1 MGSGSLNYN
10 VNVCRPIDDYM
21 LIAMLWYR
29 TLLVNAAAVLNLR
42 L

>member
-1 MGSGSLNYN
+1 MVVELLFICS
-10 VNVCRPIDDYM
+10 VAEHFM
-21 LIAMLWYR
+21 LIKVFCYR